1 MFQNHSQVF
10 ERLHPLYTL
19 RLVLTCEAEG
29 HLRALA
35 RDRDVPPTPLHLSV
49 PVAPLRLMVLDQPP
63 LWHVHITQ
71 AEEGQR
77 LPTFLNHRYT
87 REKVSAHEIFP
98 QPARAMR
105 YFRTNC
111 HRESHCLQHPGE
123 QNHIGN
129 PPRPPISTSLV
140 YGMLLPCC
148 LPT

>member
-35 RDRDVPPTPLHLSV
+35 RDHDVPPTPLHLSV

-71 AEEGQR
+71 VEEGQR

-87 REKVSAHEIFP
+87 REKVSAHEFSLSR
-98 QPARAMR
+98 PALSA
-105 YFRTNC
+105 T
-111 HRESHCLQHPGE
+111 SGQTVT
-123 QNHIGN
+123 GN
-129 PPRPPISTSLV
+129 LTVFSTQ
-140 YGMLLPCC
+140 GNK
-148 LPT
+148 TT